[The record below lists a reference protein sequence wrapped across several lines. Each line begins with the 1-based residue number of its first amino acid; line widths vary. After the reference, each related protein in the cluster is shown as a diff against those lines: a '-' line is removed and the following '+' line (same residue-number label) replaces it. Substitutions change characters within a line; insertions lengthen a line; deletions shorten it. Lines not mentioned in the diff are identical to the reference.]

1 MYSAG
6 RGALSCHHLI
16 LGTDSPG
23 RGKTAPPLVKK
34 LGKRCSA
41 NACLSPLFEEWLMS
55 GQNWKNSKMVTS
67 LSQKQYEAY
76 TGKRRWMLRSEVE
89 ARFLVCS
96 TCGARTTQQTTLTNA
111 SSNIIGQYLVP
122 ICGIMLYPPCLLFF
136 GYDWD
141 TVQPEVGQRVG

>member
-1 MYSAG
+1 M
-6 RGALSCHHLI
+6 
-16 LGTDSPG
+16 
-23 RGKTAPPLVKK
+23 
-34 LGKRCSA
+34 
-41 NACLSPLFEEWLMS
+41 E

>member
-1 MYSAG
+1 
-6 RGALSCHHLI
+6 
-16 LGTDSPG
+16 
-23 RGKTAPPLVKK
+23 
-34 LGKRCSA
+34 
-41 NACLSPLFEEWLMS
+41 MS

-96 TCGARTTQQTTLTNA
+96 TCGARTTQLTTLTNA
-111 SSNIIGQYLVP
+111 SSNITGQYLVP
-122 ICGIMLYPPCLLFF
+122 ICGIMLCPPCLLFF
-136 GYDWD
+136 GHDWD